1 MSNVEEDNSS
11 DRSSREE
18 SITNYELSKQESTII
33 YAPGEIKRITAS
45 FVYDGNI
52 TQDMRDNIESLINGV
67 IGFNAERGDSIS
79 VVGMEFNGLKQEISQ
94 IKRRSIVPII
104 VSVVALIVIL
114 FLIKIFKKNKDSVPA
129 SKNENLPQSISDAK
143 EMIQQNVEENIKKN
157 GIEDTNP
164 ENKMLDT
171 R

>member
-67 IGFNAERGDSIS
+67 IGFNAERG
-79 VVGMEFNGLKQEISQ
+79 
-94 IKRRSIVPII
+94 
-104 VSVVALIVIL
+104 
-114 FLIKIFKKNKDSVPA
+114 
-129 SKNENLPQSISDAK
+129 
-143 EMIQQNVEENIKKN
+143 IQFQ
-157 GIEDTNP
+157 
-164 ENKMLDT
+164 
-171 R
+171 